1 MRYILAII
9 ALLAFSMK
17 SNGQAKL
24 YDNINSQADVDS
36 VANGIA
42 LDYYDIYRIY
52 LENDT
57 TLPLN
62 EQIHDISALGQNGDT
77 LYLYMFDTRV
87 NSITSVAQSCE
98 IRGFASVNNPLLTD
112 VSPIINSSVYRFILE
127 KTPVSGDLVF
137 NTDYKHIDF
146 EVTNCDQ
153 VTSIEVNAPNLVKNP
168 VSTRDNELVIQQN
181 DSLKYFSINNP
192 KGGLDLFDF
201 NDNRQLDSIY
211 ISHVANYYGKKDL
224 GFKFNP
230 ELKSVEGF
238 LNKDTVTNVG
248 LTVQYN
254 YELEELCSMKK
265 TFENNSGDLADYL
278 VINQNG
284 PGLNSIQEM
293 MSTSCSTT
301 GLGEESSP
309 IVTVYPNP
317 ANDRVFIKGVNN
329 ATPYEF
335 YSLTG
340 EVVKTGTLQ
349 ANGVIDVNQFSSGV
363 YLLKIG
369 EQTEKVIVQ

>member
-1 MRYILAII
+1 
-9 ALLAFSMK
+9 
-17 SNGQAKL
+17 
-24 YDNINSQADVDS
+24 
-36 VANGIA
+36 
-42 LDYYDIYRIY
+42 
-52 LENDT
+52 
-57 TLPLN
+57 
-62 EQIHDISALGQNGDT
+62 
-77 LYLYMFDTRV
+77 
-87 NSITSVAQSCE
+87 
-98 IRGFASVNNPLLTD
+98 
-112 VSPIINSSVYRFILE
+112 INSSVYRFILE

-137 NTDYKHIDF
+137 NTDYRHIDF
-146 EVTNCDQ
+146 EVTNCDEIN
-153 VTSIEVNAPNLVKNP
+153 SIEVNAPNLIKNP